1 MSQQRKRKREK
12 EKEKTFGEGWD
23 LFCGGEDKQRRKR
36 RKIIGRK
43 KSLGEE
49 KGKGGKYLE
58 KENIFFCG
66 GEGQKEK
73 LLYMGGWVIAYWLWS
88 KMLVDG

>member
-1 MSQQRKRKREK
+1 MSRQRKRKREK

-23 LFCGGEDKQRRKR
+23 LFCGGEDKQRGKR

-58 KENIFFCG
+58 KENIFFFV
-66 GEGQKEK
+66 EEK
-73 LLYMGGWVIAYWLWS
+73 DKRKNCCTW
-88 KMLVDG
+88 VDGL

>member
-1 MSQQRKRKREK
+1 MSRQRKRKRAK
-12 EKEKTFGEGWD
+12 EKEKTFGKGRD

-66 GEGQKEK
+66 GKGQKEK

>member
-1 MSQQRKRKREK
+1 MSRQRKRKREK

-43 KSLGEE
+43 TFLGE
-49 KGKGGKYLE
+49 GKGGNY
-58 KENIFFCG
+58 IFLWRRRTKG
-66 GEGQKEK
+66 KIVVHGW
-73 LLYMGGWVIAYWLWS
+73 MG
-88 KMLVDG
+88 